1 MIGISIANSCGL
13 NRLPSFNPA
22 EAFLT
27 ATGITDTTIVDAIN
41 TLVYDLQIY
50 QLWSKMKALYPFV
63 GGTAETNSYNLI
75 NPAEFQ
81 LAWNG
86 GWTYSGA
93 GATPN
98 GTTGYANTGLLPS
111 DVLNQNSTHLSIFGG
126 GLRILPKGV
135 DMGCIEI
142 EAANGLA
149 TQLCYA
155 DSIYEFTF
163 NGINSRQP
171 ISQRDAVAANQ
182 YLIGSRIRL
191 TEENYYN
198 NRDGN
203 FQNIAAY
210 SHGLPSLPILIGARQ
225 TDSEGPGGFIVDQ
238 YADKD
243 YGFASIGYGLN
254 AGDAER
260 LIEIVTNFLK
270 GLARA

>member
-13 NRLPSFNPA
+13 NRLPSVNPA
-22 EAFLT
+22 EAFLI
-27 ATGITDTTIVDAIN
+27 ATGITDPTIVDAIN
-41 TLVYDLQIY
+41 TLVSDLQY
-50 QLWSKMKALYPFV
+50 FGLWGKMKALYPFV
-63 GGTAETNSYNLI
+63 GLTAETNSYNLI

-81 LAWNG
+81 LAWSG
-86 GWTYSGA
+86 GWTYRGS

-98 GTTGYANTGLLPS
+98 GTTGYANTGLVPS
-111 DVLNQNSTHLSIFGG
+111 DVLNLTSTHLSIFGG

-142 EAANGLA
+142 ESANSLA

-155 DSIYEFTF
+155 DSIDEFTLS
-163 NGINSRQP
+163 GINTRQQALP
-171 ISQRDAVAANQ
+171 QRDAVAANQ
-182 YLIGSRIRL
+182 YLIGSRISL

-198 NRDGN
+198 NKDGN

-225 TDSEGPGGFIVDQ
+225 TDSEGPGGLIVDQ

-243 YGFASIGYGLN
+243 YGFASIGDGLN
-254 AGDAER
+254 AVDAGR
-260 LIEIVTNFLK
+260 LIEIVNTFL
-270 GLARA
+270 LTLSR